1 MPMLAI
7 EQARRHFEHL
17 GLTQA
22 AAILDGRLDVAA
34 KKQVPYADF
43 LADLL
48 RYTGLPIKQPQ
59 GCPVDQSEREE
70 SLHHE
75 ATVTR

>member
-1 MPMLAI
+1 MLAI
-7 EQARRHFEHL
+7 EQARRHLEHL

-22 AAILDGRLDVAA
+22 ATILDGRLDVAA

-48 RYTGLPIKQPQ
+48 RFEVAARRERLSAHPDAACTPALPADL
-59 GCPVDQSEREE
+59 GAV
-70 SLHHE
+70 
-75 ATVTR
+75 

>member
-1 MPMLAI
+1 MLAI
-7 EQARRHFEHL
+7 EQARRHLEHL

-48 RYTGLPIKQPQ
+48 RFE
-59 GCPVDQSEREE
+59 VAARRERY
-70 SLHHE
+70 LC
-75 ATVTR
+75 TRTRLAPSTFPADLGAV